1 MEFRLI
7 YTGTL
12 PAASVKN
19 KRRNEKH
26 QIRQV
31 LHRQLVE
38 LWHKHPFLRLYIGGR
53 VPKRKPDGELVSTMY
68 YMAERYPRGGY
79 LFLPLLRILPRV
91 VCSLDILFLRRDRA
105 GSVISS
111 GDIDNRIKVLF
122 DALRLPT
129 TDEVRGFSPEQDE
142 VPFLCLLE
150 DDSLITEL
158 KVTTDRLLTPPTGSS
173 NHIGSDVHLVIHVKT
188 DVVDRGREWQL

>member
-7 YTGTL
+7 YTGAL
-12 PAASVKN
+12 PAASTKN
-19 KRRNEKH
+19 KRRDEKH
-26 QIRQV
+26 EIRKV
-31 LHRQLVE
+31 LHKQLVE
-38 LWHKHPFLRLYIGGR
+38 LWHQHPFLRAYTGGR
-53 VPKRKPDGELVSTMY
+53 VPKRIPDGKLVPMMY
-68 YMAERYPRGGY
+68 YMAERFPRRDF
-79 LFLPLLRILPRV
+79 LFLPLLRLLPRV
-91 VCSLDILFLRRDRA
+91 VCSLDILFLRRDKA

-129 TDEVRGFSPEQDE
+129 VDEVKGFSPEQHE

-158 KVTTDRLLTPPTGSS
+158 KVTTDRLLTPPTGRG
-173 NHIGSDVHLVIHVKT
+173 NHISRDVHLVIHVKT
-188 DVVDRGREWQL
+188 EVVDRGREWQL